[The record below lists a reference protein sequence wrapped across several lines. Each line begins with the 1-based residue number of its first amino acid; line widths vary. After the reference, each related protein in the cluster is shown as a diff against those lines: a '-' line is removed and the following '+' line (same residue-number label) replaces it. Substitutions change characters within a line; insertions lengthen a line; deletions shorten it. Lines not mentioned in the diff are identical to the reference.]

1 MATIVIDLDMV
12 KHLVLAELE
21 QKALRPTELLNIL
34 GEKFPDVVVKEAV
47 LRLLQDQSIKMT
59 PDRQLQVAEA
69 A

>member
-1 MATIVIDLDMV
+1 MATMVVNLDVV
-12 KHLVLAELE
+12 KRLVLTELE
-21 QKALRPTELLNIL
+21 QRALRPTELLNIL
-34 GEKFPDVVVKEAV
+34 GDKYPDAVVKEAV

>member
-1 MATIVIDLDMV
+1 MATTTIDLDLV
-12 KHLVLAELE
+12 KRLILGELE
-21 QKALRPTELLNIL
+21 RKALRPTELLVIL
-34 GEKFPDVVVKEAV
+34 EDQYPDVVVKEAV

>member
-1 MATIVIDLDMV
+1 MATMVVDLDVV
-12 KHLVLAELE
+12 KRLVLTELE
-21 QKALRPTELLNIL
+21 QRALRPTELLNIL
-34 GEKFPDVVVKEAV
+34 GDKYPDAVVKEAV